1 VTSYLGA
8 KHWKPAQLQDLVF
21 LQRGFDIT
29 QAHQVE
35 GSIPVISSSG
45 LTSWHNE
52 AMAKG
57 PGVVI
62 GRKGS
67 LGTVHYAENDYWPH
81 DTTLWSKSLNG
92 NVPRFVFYAL
102 KCLNLERFNV
112 GGANPTLNRN
122 HVHSL
127 PINLPDVKVQIRIVE
142 VLEPYDEMIEINRRR
157 IALLEQAARLL
168 YEEWFVRFRF
178 PGHEHPK
185 FISGLP
191 DGWTRVPLGDMLTLK
206 RGYDLPS
213 STRVDGEVPVVSS
226 AGITGYHNQVQAKAP
241 GIVTGRYGTLGQV
254 YFVQRDFWP
263 LNTALY
269 VSDFRGL
276 QPEFALH
283 LLRNV
288 LASWQS
294 DKAAVP
300 GIDRKVLHKLPVIVP
315 PESLRL
321 QFSSFASSVYKQ
333 IFTLENASAKLE
345 NARNLLLPRLMSGE
359 VEV

>member
-1 VTSYLGA
+1 MNMGELF
-8 KHWKPAQLQDLVF
+8 QFDL
-21 LQRGFDIT
+21 I
-29 QAHQVE
+29 
-35 GSIPVISSSG
+35 GSQEMNRLEMTESEMEKSG
-45 LTSWHNE
+45 LIDGDLLFGRRSLVE
-52 AMAKG
+52 AGAGKCSLVRDLMEPATFESSIIRVRTDQTKVNSHFLFYWFKSPMGKG
-57 PGVVI
+57 AIRSIVTGTNV
-62 GRKGS
+62 KGIRGS
-67 LGTVHYAENDYWPH
+67 V
-81 DTTLWSKSLNG
+81 
-92 NVPRFVFYAL
+92 
-102 KCLNLERFNV
+102 LERISV
-112 GGANPTLNRN
+112 PCPKRSTQDRCTALLR
-122 HVHSL
+122 
-127 PINLPDVKVQIRIVE
+127 Q
-142 VLEPYDEMIEINRRR
+142 YDDLIENNRRR
-157 IALLEQAARLL
+157 ISLLEQAARLL
-168 YEEWFVRFRF
+168 YEEWFVRCRF
-178 PGHEHPK
+178 PGHGHAK
-185 FISGLP
+185 FINGLP
-191 DGWTRVPLGDMLTLK
+191 DGWTRVPLGDVLTLK

-226 AGITGYHNQVQAKAP
+226 SGITGYHNQVQAKAP

-300 GIDRKVLHKLPVIVP
+300 GIDRKVLHKFPVIVP

-321 QFSSFASSVYKQ
+321 LFSSFASSVYKQ
-333 IFTLENASAKLE
+333 IFTLENASVKLE

-359 VEV
+359 VKV